1 MFSIQ
6 SDTVTKMLTDADQLQ
21 QTYLTLLTNPT
32 QSSIWMTRVLD
43 SVMEV
48 INKVGLHNCSC
59 DIVKNLYAL
68 F

>member
-6 SDTVTKMLTDADQLQ
+6 SDTVTKMLADADQLQ

-32 QSSIWMTRVLD
+32 QSSIWMTHVLD

-48 INKVGLHNCSC
+48 INKVGLRNCSR
-59 DIVKNLYAL
+59 DILKSLHAL